1 VICVWPVLRSHLDPS
16 SHFRLMF
23 ELCVE
28 EPRALARHRAAPL
41 AAERERFIA
50 HLHKGG
56 VDRVQL
62 RTVAAY
68 LRRFVT
74 ILPMQK
80 LRDVSEEEVE
90 GVARNWVSDRHR
102 YSKRSPGPTSMP
114 YFRWIVRKWLRF
126 LGRMPEPPRRPQP
139 FSQEL
144 ADYKARMSG
153 ELGFAETTVYERG
166 QRAANFLRWLGR
178 KHRKFAKVCLRDVDD
193 YLAESARTWN
203 LITLS
208 GECSCLRS
216 FFYHAAH
223 RGWCSAGIAAGIRGP
238 ALRRDIFE
246 PQGPKWSDVLKLL
259 RSIKGKTA
267 IAVRAKALVLLYAVY
282 GLRSSEAMRIRLS
295 DIDWERNCFTVRRA
309 KRGGLQQFPIQ
320 PEVGAAIRRYIDCA
334 RPNCECPEVF
344 ITWRK
349 PFRPMRSRT
358 IASFVARRMI
368 GLGIQSK
375 HHGPQSLRHSCATH
389 LLAKGAHL
397 QDIADF
403 LGHRSCE
410 SVRTYAK
417 FTRESLMAI
426 VKVDLTAG
434 L

>member
-1 VICVWPVLRSHLDPS
+1 
-16 SHFRLMF
+16 MF
-23 ELCVE
+23 ELCMK

-50 HLHKGG
+50 HMHACGTGL
-56 VDRVQL
+56 VNM
-62 RTVAAY
+62 RTAAGH
-68 LRRFVT
+68 LLRFVT
-74 ILPMQK
+74 ILPMRK
-80 LRDVSEEEVE
+80 LRDVSEEELE
-90 GVARNWVSDRHR
+90 RTARRWIDDRHR
-102 YSKRSPGPTSMP
+102 YSKHTPGHTSIL

-126 LGRMPEPPRRPQP
+126 LGRLLPPPRRAQP

-153 ELGFAETTVYERG
+153 ELGLAETTVYERG
-166 QRAANFLRWLGR
+166 LRAANFLRWLGL
-178 KHRKFAKVCLRDVDD
+178 KHRKFGKVCLGDIDD

-208 GECSCLRS
+208 GECGFLRS

-223 RGWCSAGIAAGIRGP
+223 RGWCSSSIAGGIRGP
-238 ALRRDIFE
+238 LLRRDIFE

-259 RSIKGKTA
+259 RSTKGRSVIA
-267 IAVRAKALVLLYAVY
+267 IRAKALLLLYAVY
-282 GLRSSEAMRIRLS
+282 GLRSSEATRIRLS

-320 PEVGAAIRRYIDCA
+320 PEVGEAIRRYIDHA
-334 RPNCECPEVF
+334 RPKCECPEVF
-344 ITWRK
+344 VTWRK
-349 PFRPMRSRT
+349 PFRPMRAHT
-358 IASFVARRMI
+358 IARFVARRMI
-368 GLGIQSK
+368 ALGIQSK
-375 HHGPQSLRHSCATH
+375 HYGPQSLRHSCATH

-417 FTRESLMAI
+417 FTRESLMEV
-426 VKVDLTAG
+426 VKVDLTVG